1 MKIFFPPQ
9 NKKKKFY
16 RAPNFKYKY
25 KNVGIKLKKNK
36 IIRNKNYI
44 AFLLSESHFN
54 KNLVHPLFLL
64 LKKSI

>member
-1 MKIFFPPQ
+1 MKIFFPPR
-9 NKKKKFY
+9 NKKKKLY

-36 IIRNKNYI
+36 IIRNKNYT

-54 KNLVHPLFLL
+54 KN
-64 LKKSI
+64 